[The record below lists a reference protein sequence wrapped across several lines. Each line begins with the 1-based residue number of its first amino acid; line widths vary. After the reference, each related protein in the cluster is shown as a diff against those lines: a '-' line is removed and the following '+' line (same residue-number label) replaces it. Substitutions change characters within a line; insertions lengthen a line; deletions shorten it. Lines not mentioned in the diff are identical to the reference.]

1 MSAPKIWC
9 QLLSVEHVLSFGRE
23 ISGDHGLGLTKYH
36 KVQVSYSKLGM
47 SCFFFSSYEKIQFD
61 LGVFLNHLPIFQ
73 EPAIIDIS
81 KPVGDLKIH
90 TEQWVWTTG
99 ARVARIMVLGGQPGS
114 WTPDGHGPRGA
125 GLPEEGLTFRQDLCS
140 CMGLG

>member
-1 MSAPKIWC
+1 MSAPKILC
-9 QLLSVEHVLSFGRE
+9 KLLSVEHVLSFLRE
-23 ISGDHGLGLTKYH
+23 ISGDHSPALTKYH

-73 EPAIIDIS
+73 EPAIVDVS
-81 KPVGDLKIH
+81 KSVGNLKIH
-90 TEQWVWTTG
+90 TEQWVCTTG
-99 ARVARIMVLGGQPGS
+99 AREARIMVIGGQPGS

-125 GLPEEGLTFRQDLCS
+125 CLPEEGLTFRQDLCG